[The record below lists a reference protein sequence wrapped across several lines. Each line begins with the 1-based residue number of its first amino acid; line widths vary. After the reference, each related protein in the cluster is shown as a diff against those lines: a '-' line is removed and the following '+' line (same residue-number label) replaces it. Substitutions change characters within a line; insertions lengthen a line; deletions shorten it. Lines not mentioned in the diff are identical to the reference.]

1 MIIHVIEPGDTIF
14 SIANYYRVPSNWI
27 IRENDIG
34 DPFNLVI
41 GSSIV
46 ILYPKIIHQVVEGDT
61 LESIASMYNIIIMD
75 LLRYNSVL
83 SDQEFLI
90 VGEILVIEYT
100 DEKISEVSV
109 VGYSYPFIDED
120 ILRKTLPY
128 LSFLIIN
135 SLSIGSNG
143 IFIDE
148 DDAVVV
154 EHAKAYGVAPIMQ
167 ITLAVEKDNIGS
179 DIAHIV
185 LNNEYLKNNIIETII
200 NNVLEKG
207 YAGIGIIPTY
217 IFPSDRRLYIEFISE
232 IIGRIKELGLIVF
245 NTLIPNTFELIS
257 DPFVTQE
264 YVKTIDKLADNSILF
279 PTSVGL
285 VIGAPIGTSN
295 YVLLQEVLSYTLLHI
310 PEEELSLGI
319 STVGYIW
326 ELPYISGVSE
336 GHAISAETAYNL
348 ARDYGISIQFDEG
361 TQVAYFIFRDNNRES
376 LVRFRDARTVVSYM
390 QLVDAYN
397 LAGVGIWN
405 IMDYFNQL
413 WLIINSQYNIY
424 KVDN

>member
-61 LESIASMYNIIIMD
+61 LESIASMYNITIMD
-75 LLRYNSVL
+75 LLRYNSFL

-232 IIGRIKELGLIVF
+232 IIGRIKELG
-245 NTLIPNTFELIS
+245 
-257 DPFVTQE
+257 DR
-264 YVKTIDKLADNSILF
+264 K
-279 PTSVGL
+279 SV
-285 VIGAPIGTSN
+285 V
-295 YVLLQEVLSYTLLHI
+295 
-310 PEEELSLGI
+310 
-319 STVGYIW
+319 
-326 ELPYISGVSE
+326 
-336 GHAISAETAYNL
+336 
-348 ARDYGISIQFDEG
+348 
-361 TQVAYFIFRDNNRES
+361 
-376 LVRFRDARTVVSYM
+376 
-390 QLVDAYN
+390 
-397 LAGVGIWN
+397 
-405 IMDYFNQL
+405 
-413 WLIINSQYNIY
+413 
-424 KVDN
+424 